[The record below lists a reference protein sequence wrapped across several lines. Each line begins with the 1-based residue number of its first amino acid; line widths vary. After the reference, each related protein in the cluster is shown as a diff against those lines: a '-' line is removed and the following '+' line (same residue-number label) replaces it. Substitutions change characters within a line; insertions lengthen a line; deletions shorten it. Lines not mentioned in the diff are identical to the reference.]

1 MNVSEL
7 VRQHTNIQ
15 SNLLPLRLG
24 DLGWPLF
31 ILIIVIFLI
40 KKMSR
45 YKKKRLTYCSIRLC
59 LVRVKYFSENKYFS
73 EMLFFEKENIF
84 KCLVAFQKMFWKI
97 FSSVWLCY

>member
-31 ILIIVIFLI
+31 ILIIVIF
-40 KKMSR
+40 
-45 YKKKRLTYCSIRLC
+45 
-59 LVRVKYFSENKYFS
+59 FN
-73 EMLFFEKENIF
+73 
-84 KCLVAFQKMFWKI
+84 
-97 FSSVWLCY
+97 